1 MGARGAPFHYARGG
15 YMRSSKKRFAWLGAW
30 IGALLL
36 ATAVI
41 SATGTASAK
50 KIGRTPSMGAK
61 NTTVRLHRPAKPA
74 APAVVLYDQYDNP
87 GTNSTSS
94 QNFEA
99 SFDAYDDMLAD
110 DFVVPGGQTWNINQV
125 DVAGVYYNGAGPA
138 ASVNLTF
145 YDDASTLPGSAVAT
159 RNNLSAT
166 DTGGSFTIPIPSPV
180 ALSEGTYW
188 VSAQVNLDFSAGGQ
202 WGWTDRTVQANS
214 GAAWIN
220 PGGGFGAGC
229 LTWDRKTTC
238 VPTPGPGSGLPP
250 ERDDRRPTAA
260 TTTSASATTSTASA
274 TSATSAS
281 ATSAT
286 TATTASA
293 SATASATHRLRL
305 RHHHHHGCAA
315 TYRG

>member
-1 MGARGAPFHYARGG
+1 MG
-15 YMRSSKKRFAWLGAW
+15 SSRKRLAWLGAW

-50 KIGRTPSMGAK
+50 KIGTPSMGAK
-61 NTTVRLHRPAKPA
+61 NTTVRVHRPAKPA
-74 APAVVLYDQYDNP
+74 APADVLYDQYDNP

-159 RNNLSAT
+159 RNDLSAT

-180 ALSEGTYW
+180 VLGQGTYW
-188 VSAQVNLDFSAGGQ
+188 VSAQVNMDFSVGGQ
-202 WGWTDRTVQANS
+202 WGWTDRTVQSNS

-238 VPTPGPGSGLPP
+238 VPTPDPDQVYRLSGTTGGPPP
-250 ERDDRRPTAA
+250 PPPPRARCHVPRVIG
-260 TTTSASATTSTASA
+260 
-274 TSATSAS
+274 
-281 ATSAT
+281 
-286 TATTASA
+286 
-293 SATASATHRLRL
+293 LRL
-305 RHHHHHGCAA
+305 GQAKSRIRRARCSVGRIRRARSRRVGRVIGQSPRPGVFKR
-315 TYRG
+315 RGFPVKLVVGRR